1 MAAQEGEMKGTRVQV
16 AVRIRPQ
23 NMSDMGD
30 ERVAVTRHALDHN
43 SVSVDDGRRG
53 RSFSYD
59 CVFTGGQDEVF
70 DSIGRPML
78 DEVFKGFNVCLFA
91 YGQTGSGKT
100 YCMQGGAEEAT
111 LGVIPRFVR
120 ELFAGAQRRV
130 EEQGDLTV
138 RVSMSYLEI
147 YMERVRDL
155 LVARARGHE
164 PESLEI
170 HEDPQT
176 HKLYVRGLSVH
187 PVLSLERVVELMAI
201 GNANRQT
208 AETRMNEFSSRSH
221 SIVQLTVSQ
230 VHESLEQ
237 RDLESTVALVDLAG
251 SERQGKTESTGQQF
265 EEAKKINHS
274 LLMLGRALNSFSEGS
289 NDYISLRESK
299 LTRLLSE
306 SFGGNSKTWMLAT
319 VSPSAFNV
327 TESLSTLEYA
337 ANAKLITN
345 RAVQNKMARN
355 IELAELKVLASNLE
369 ATLDKER
376 ARSQGLRDQIAAIAA
391 ENVTLRTACSL
402 AGDANTTEA
411 ERQYAKLI
419 EEHDILRDRLTRL
432 KRDRVDDRE
441 PFASKN
447 ASPSVSSAPCY
458 IGRCGGSLKNLVD
471 HQFDC
476 MRLVLPPLK
485 EGDAQPILV
494 VHAYHIADPR
504 ILGTDATGAKVI
516 NIQLCV
522 VEVENMPQECDAG
535 AEVSFYFEDKHE
547 VTVSRRVTEGNPRQ
561 PEFNLRTR
569 LYFGPKND
577 ALDTLFEKELLRF
590 QVVGYRNKSSD
601 PLPAGPAADKSGP
614 STPV

>member
-1 MAAQEGEMKGTRVQV
+1 MATTATEDSHGTRVQV

-43 SVSVDDGRRG
+43 SVSVDDERRG

-59 CVFTGGQDEVF
+59 CVFTGGQEEVF

-345 RAVQNKMARN
+345 RAVQNKMARRLELSQWRALVSKLDSALDAERDTIEQLQKQLEQQRLEHEELVRLKALREAAVSTGKTMTALDVRIAKQMELNEEMRREIEYCEQPPSDSPVTSRARLSGCVWQCKLSLKSILEGRAESFTLPLTKVVGELSFTSSPTLNVDLFPINEYQALCEAKPTTRKGSDGVEYSEIRFQLSIVSASN
-355 IELAELKVLASNLE
+355 IPRECCGRVFCKCSLVFNRGEAFKTQEVLGSSSPQWNCVKRFGSQTLTAQKLKVIS
-369 ATLDKER
+369 
-376 ARSQGLRDQIAAIAA
+376 
-391 ENVTLRTACSL
+391 ENFFVF
-402 AGDANTTEA
+402 E
-411 ERQYAKLI
+411 
-419 EEHDILRDRLTRL
+419 
-432 KRDRVDDRE
+432 V
-441 PFASKN
+441 F
-447 ASPSVSSAPCY
+447 
-458 IGRCGGSLKNLVD
+458 
-471 HQFDC
+471 
-476 MRLVLPPLK
+476 
-485 EGDAQPILV
+485 
-494 VHAYHIADPR
+494 
-504 ILGTDATGAKVI
+504 GT
-516 NIQLCV
+516 
-522 VEVENMPQECDAG
+522 P
-535 AEVSFYFEDKHE
+535 
-547 VTVSRRVTEGNPRQ
+547 
-561 PEFNLRTR
+561 
-569 LYFGPKND
+569 
-577 ALDTLFEKELLRF
+577 
-590 QVVGYRNKSSD
+590 
-601 PLPAGPAADKSGP
+601 
-614 STPV
+614 